1 MCCAANVHQIAED
14 HLGGDWNHVDGGDDN
29 RGGGGDHHHDDGAEH
44 VADEDDLPPPLG
56 DKTGATKQ
64 GETLLASV
72 GCLGPM
78 WSSAL
83 CSTSLLVT
91 VFNIIIVFNVIVFN
105 VIIVIVRTIYCN
117 LL

>member
-14 HLGGDWNHVDGGDDN
+14 HLGGDWNHVGGGDN
-29 RGGGGDHHHDDGAEH
+29 RGGGGDHHHDDGGGEH

-72 GCLGPM
+72 GFLG
-78 WSSAL
+78 SL
-83 CSTSLLVT
+83 CSTSLCSMSSFSL
-91 VFNIIIVFNVIVFN
+91 
-105 VIIVIVRTIYCN
+105 
-117 LL
+117 

>member
-14 HLGGDWNHVDGGDDN
+14 HLGGDWNHVGGDGDRGGDGDHRHDDGGDN

-44 VADEDDLPPPLG
+44 VADEDDSPPPLG

-72 GCLGPM
+72 GFLGSM
-78 WSSAL
+78 WSSL
-83 CSTSLLVT
+83 CSTSLCSTSPLS
-91 VFNIIIVFNVIVFN
+91 
-105 VIIVIVRTIYCN
+105 
-117 LL
+117 L

>member
-14 HLGGDWNHVDGGDDN
+14 HLGGDWNHVGGDDN
-29 RGGGGDHHHDDGAEH
+29 RGGDGDHDDGGGGDHHHDDGGEH

-72 GCLGPM
+72 GCLGSM
-78 WSSAL
+78 
-83 CSTSLLVT
+83 CSTSLCSMSPLS
-91 VFNIIIVFNVIVFN
+91 
-105 VIIVIVRTIYCN
+105 
-117 LL
+117 L

>member
-14 HLGGDWNHVDGGDDN
+14 HLGGDWNHVGGDGG
-29 RGGGGDHHHDDGAEH
+29 EH

-72 GCLGPM
+72 GCLGLI
-78 WSSAL
+78 WSSL
-83 CSTSLLVT
+83 CSTSSLSL
-91 VFNIIIVFNVIVFN
+91 
-105 VIIVIVRTIYCN
+105 
-117 LL
+117 

>member
-1 MCCAANVHQIAED
+1 MCCAADVHQIAED

-72 GCLGPM
+72 GFLGSM
-78 WSSAL
+78 WSSLCSMSL
-83 CSTSLLVT
+83 CSTPSLSL
-91 VFNIIIVFNVIVFN
+91 
-105 VIIVIVRTIYCN
+105 
-117 LL
+117 

>member
-14 HLGGDWNHVDGGDDN
+14 HLGGDWNHVGGGDN
-29 RGGGGDHHHDDGAEH
+29 RGGGGDHHHDDGGEHVADDGEH

-72 GCLGPM
+72 GCLGSM
-78 WSSAL
+78 
-83 CSTSLLVT
+83 CSTSLWSTSSLS
-91 VFNIIIVFNVIVFN
+91 
-105 VIIVIVRTIYCN
+105 
-117 LL
+117 L